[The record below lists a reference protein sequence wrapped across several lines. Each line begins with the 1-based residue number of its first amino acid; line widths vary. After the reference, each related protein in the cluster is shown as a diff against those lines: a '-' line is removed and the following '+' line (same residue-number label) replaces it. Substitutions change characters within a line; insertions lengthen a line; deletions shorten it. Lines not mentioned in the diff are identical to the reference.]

1 MVTFTTGW
9 RYIHTPKY
17 NKHTHKLGLFHAY
30 IAGES
35 LRMRA
40 SVPAPRLTEC
50 EYQPHPRFRADHW
63 CSPGAACKIP
73 GLGIPGRQA
82 KPAVALAKKKRK
94 KTRNNHAHKK
104 DDTTVWDYELRYPDT
119 YWRNGGELR
128 EQALVRARKLIR
140 NRDSDAHL
148 CSAVKSRRPSER
160 TRQRREMCALK
171 KQVNTGR
178 SACYEFNAANSPSD
192 CQAAN
197 AWNGAMGTKS
207 RTLRLLPPTSQDTAR
222 R

>member
-30 IAGES
+30 IAGKS

-82 KPAVALAKKKRK
+82 KPAVALAKKKEK
-94 KTRNNHAHKK
+94 KHAIITRIKK
-104 DDTTVWDYELRYPDT
+104 MIQPCGTTNYAILTPTGATAVNYANRLSLGRGNSSETETPMRT
-119 YWRNGGELR
+119 S
-128 EQALVRARKLIR
+128 AAR
-140 NRDSDAHL
+140 
-148 CSAVKSRRPSER
+148 
-160 TRQRREMCALK
+160 
-171 KQVNTGR
+171 
-178 SACYEFNAANSPSD
+178 
-192 CQAAN
+192 
-197 AWNGAMGTKS
+197 
-207 RTLRLLPPTSQDTAR
+207 
-222 R
+222 